1 MSVPVF
7 FKKEDFYGILL
18 PGYATVILA
27 GYFFGF
33 NSVSDDISATVLF
46 IIVGPVIGYILS
58 SVTSIM
64 THFGDNKYDLK
75 DLRKFLSDYAKL
87 RIFATE
93 RQISELD
100 DSMST
105 YQFCI
110 STGPAFIILS
120 IVKIVALVNLQ
131 VFLIRPLW
139 AWWTA
144 SDLAIPVLTLFG
156 GIVLLWVAKYEYEKY
171 TATYLVLY
179 DEIMG
184 SHNSKSLDGFK
195 MACIYPDGRL
205 TDSCK
210 KILSATKEPLSP
222 EEIATA
228 SDSPLFKVRSSIREL
243 TDAGLMEE
251 RFGKYVITSRGE
263 EKLKE

>member
-156 GIVLLWVAKYEYEKY
+156 GIVLLWVA
-171 TATYLVLY
+171 
-179 DEIMG
+179 
-184 SHNSKSLDGFK
+184 S
-195 MACIYPDGRL
+195 IYPDGRL